1 MRMKDNL
8 QIIIWKLL
16 PPNFPTDLAE
26 AFDGAKRAFWKA
38 AAPAALAK
46 EKVMRI
52 YMERELQELNDR
64 IEELENI
71 DPDTELAITRD
82 TNLQFR
88 RRLDWMQ
95 HQIGMLEEENAALR
109 AKLTDLQA

>member
-1 MRMKDNL
+1 
-8 QIIIWKLL
+8 
-16 PPNFPTDLAE
+16 
-26 AFDGAKRAFWKA
+26 
-38 AAPAALAK
+38 
-46 EKVMRI
+46 
-52 YMERELQELNDR
+52 MERELQELNDR

-95 HQIGMLEEENAALR
+95 HQIGMLEEENRRLR
-109 AKLTDLQA
+109 ERLGLVSE

>member
-1 MRMKDNL
+1 
-8 QIIIWKLL
+8 
-16 PPNFPTDLAE
+16 
-26 AFDGAKRAFWKA
+26 
-38 AAPAALAK
+38 
-46 EKVMRI
+46 MRI

-88 RRLDWMQ
+88 RWLDWMQ

-109 AKLTDLQA
+109 AKLAELQA